1 MDAGETAMRQ
11 TCGAIIALA
20 IFGILL
26 VGPLYVAVTTAE
38 EQQIYVDHCNDD
50 MGCEEMPSAD

>member
-1 MDAGETAMRQ
+1 MRQ

-26 VGPLYVAVTTAE
+26 VGPRYVAVTTAE